1 MISAVGGSQV
11 IFFGF
16 GFHFGELHDTAQ
28 RPIRRL
34 RPLFLSLSVQLS
46 IGCGDPESSVPAW
59 PNGSGSHGWFTF
71 NVWPNNQCGKWQSWT
86 TRFAITNFWGQFPM
100 IRPQSVLATK
110 TGTLRVL
117 VLVLLE
123 SIISK
128 YQRIKSMSRKYKA
141 VRQPIVED
149 LVRKPNPPEEMDNNK
164 SRCKSYRN
172 IRSQKSDFTSHRRGS
187 EKAGGHWWNS
197 RPWVTVPMGPS
208 ELNGVY
214 TDSSGAKVWHPWHLR
229 SKSVRME
236 PPRAEANALGCAG
249 LRYFSAAP
257 LTPTKVKHIWVWL
270 ILVMVL
276 LVYCGL
282 AFPLFS
288 LFLFF
293 WRLVLCYLTY
303 ANRTGQSHQVPFHC
317 SGCSGMSRYCPDIV

>member
-1 MISAVGGSQV
+1 MISAVGGSRV
-11 IFFGF
+11 IFLGF

-28 RPIRRL
+28 RPILRL

-86 TRFAITNFWGQFPM
+86 TRFAITNFGGQFPM

-123 SIISK
+123 YIISK

-164 SRCKSYRN
+164 FRCKSYRN

-214 TDSSGAKVWHPWHLR
+214 R
-229 SKSVRME
+229 FIRRKSVTS
-236 PPRAEANALGCAG
+236 
-249 LRYFSAAP
+249 Y
-257 LTPTKVKHIWVWL
+257 
-270 ILVMVL
+270 
-276 LVYCGL
+276 L
-282 AFPLFS
+282 AFAQQECQDGAP
-288 LFLFF
+288 
-293 WRLVLCYLTY
+293 
-303 ANRTGQSHQVPFHC
+303 QSG
-317 SGCSGMSRYCPDIV
+317 SKCSGMRRTAIFFCCTSDTNKSETYLGLVDFGDGSFGILWPGFSPLQFVSVFLTISIVLFDLR